1 MVDKI
6 LCFSLAMMAGLLL
19 GTVFFGGLWW
29 TVQKGISSGKTAVWL
44 SGSLLLRMGIV
55 LTGFYFTADGHWD
68 RLLACLS
75 GFLIMRTVVTRLVRS
90 PEKKSCPGQE
100 VGNASHS

>member
-1 MVDKI
+1 MMNEIFV
-6 LCFSLAMMAGLLL
+6 FSLAMMAGLLL
-19 GTVFFGGLWW
+19 GIVFFGGLWW
-29 TVQKGISSGKTAVWL
+29 TVQKGISSGKPAVWL
-44 SGSLLLRMGIV
+44 SGSLLLRMGIA
-55 LTGFYFTADGHWD
+55 LAGFYFTADGHWD

-90 PEKKSCPGQE
+90 PEKQPCTGQE